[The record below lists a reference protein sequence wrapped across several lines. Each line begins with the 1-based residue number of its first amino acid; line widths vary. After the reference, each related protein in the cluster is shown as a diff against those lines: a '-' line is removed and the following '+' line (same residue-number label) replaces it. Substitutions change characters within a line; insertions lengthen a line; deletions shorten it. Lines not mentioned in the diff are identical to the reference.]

1 MYEIFRSK
9 VVAGRNY
16 LSCELIY
23 FLFVPIKKV
32 LLNIFFQI
40 AFTIF
45 EEEVK
50 IVDSLFH
57 IEELDDVGVL

>member
-1 MYEIFRSK
+1 M
-9 VVAGRNY
+9 
-16 LSCELIY
+16 
-23 FLFVPIKKV
+23 